1 MHPGFIPSFLIWSWS
16 SLLDGSKSHAKLK
29 IKVEIRNHVIGNRI
43 KSNRKSNHIAPF
55 LFGIVVLYTSCILS
69 SVHQTFLIQLLLLI
83 KKRHDLIHDL
93 AQSNIGIEILI
104 LRDDVNDI
112 SKRVHHVSLF
122 GPLSLTMKALKAK
135 SIRTFLVRSYHDSE
149 DGLIVNII
157 LSNCKFL
164 HVLRL
169 DRMKIEKVWK
179 SLGKLSHLRYLDL
192 SHGIFKVLP
201 NTIARLKNLQTH
213 KIFGCSNLEEFRK
226 DIRELINLRHLKN
239 DKCGNLT
246 LMPCGIESWL
256 HFKAY

>member
-1 MHPGFIPSFLIWSWS
+1 M
-16 SLLDGSKSHAKLK
+16 
-29 IKVEIRNHVIGNRI
+29 
-43 KSNRKSNHIAPF
+43 
-55 LFGIVVLYTSCILS
+55 
-69 SVHQTFLIQLLLLI
+69 LLLI
-83 KKRHDLIHDL
+83 KKMHGLIHDL